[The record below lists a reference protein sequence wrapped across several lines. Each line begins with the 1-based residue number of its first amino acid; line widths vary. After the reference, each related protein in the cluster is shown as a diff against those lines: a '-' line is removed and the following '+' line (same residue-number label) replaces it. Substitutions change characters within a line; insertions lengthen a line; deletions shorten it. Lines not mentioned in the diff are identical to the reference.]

1 KGLTPSRAGIIW
13 PWEGCALT
21 PSPTTYP
28 PILTSGRLTSFWTGT
43 TGGGPPPH
51 GLNQIYRRRAS
62 SSPPNFPP
70 WERTGTIPLSLPAAP
85 NRFKQIRFCDRVC
98 FFHIPFSQEADM
110 FQFFN
115 SVSLTLFQQVNT
127 AFRKTGVN
135 PVFLTT
141 INANK
146 SLDMLFGGVADII
159 IQIAFYIGAVL
170 IIGGI
175 LSLLLAYKDEN
186 ADAQSRA
193 VRLIVIGGALV
204 GFRPVREMA
213 GFIG

>member
-1 KGLTPSRAGIIW
+1 
-13 PWEGCALT
+13 
-21 PSPTTYP
+21 
-28 PILTSGRLTSFWTGT
+28 
-43 TGGGPPPH
+43 
-51 GLNQIYRRRAS
+51 
-62 SSPPNFPP
+62 
-70 WERTGTIPLSLPAAP
+70 
-85 NRFKQIRFCDRVC
+85 
-98 FFHIPFSQEADM
+98 M
-110 FQFFN
+110 FRFFN

-135 PVFLTT
+135 PVVLTT
-141 INANK
+141 INANMD
-146 SLDMLFGGVADII
+146 LDMLFGGVADII

-204 GFRPVREMA
+204 GFRPLLEMA
-213 GFIG
+213 GIIG

>member
-1 KGLTPSRAGIIW
+1 
-13 PWEGCALT
+13 
-21 PSPTTYP
+21 
-28 PILTSGRLTSFWTGT
+28 
-43 TGGGPPPH
+43 
-51 GLNQIYRRRAS
+51 
-62 SSPPNFPP
+62 
-70 WERTGTIPLSLPAAP
+70 
-85 NRFKQIRFCDRVC
+85 
-98 FFHIPFSQEADM
+98 M

-204 GFRPVREMA
+204 GFRPLLEMA
-213 GFIG
+213 GIIG